1 VLSLFS
7 FHSVVTTTPD
17 AAITEVYDY
26 QDTPGAAAIE
36 AATELFTPFL
46 GTIPSR
52 TATTSSNS
60 IWVADSLALRPLSA

>member
-1 VLSLFS
+1 LFS

-52 TATTSSNS
+52 TRLGPN
-60 IWVADSLALRPLSA
+60 